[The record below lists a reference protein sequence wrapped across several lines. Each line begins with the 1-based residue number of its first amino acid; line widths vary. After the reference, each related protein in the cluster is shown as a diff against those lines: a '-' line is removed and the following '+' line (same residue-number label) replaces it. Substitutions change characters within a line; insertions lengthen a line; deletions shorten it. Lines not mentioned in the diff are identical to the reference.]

1 MLVNFLYNK
10 SKKKHMNIIENL
22 KEVTNVLQKVKN
34 VDLHSKLIEISNQ
47 ALEMQ
52 SKIEFLTKE
61 NHELKKKQDI
71 ESKIKRNDELY
82 FTLDNDHSV
91 FYCTYCWDNE
101 QKLIQVR
108 KNHGKFVCPHCE
120 KVGIYN
126 RDEYSKTYPKIKLI
140 GGQSS

>member
-1 MLVNFLYNK
+1 M
-10 SKKKHMNIIENL
+10 SIIENL

-34 VDLHSKLIEISNQ
+34 VDLHSKLIGIRNQ

-52 SKIEFLTKE
+52 NIIEFLTKE

-71 ESKIKRNDELY
+71 ESKIKRYDDLY
-82 FTLDNDHSV
+82 FTLGNDSSV
-91 FYCTYCWDNE
+91 LYCTYCWDNE
-101 QKLIQVR
+101 RKQIQVR

-120 KVGIYN
+120 KGGIYN
-126 RDEYSKTYPKIKLI
+126 KDEYSKTYPKIRLI

>member
-1 MLVNFLYNK
+1 
-10 SKKKHMNIIENL
+10 MNIIENL
-22 KEVTNVLQKVKN
+22 KEVMNVLQKVKN

-52 SKIEFLTKE
+52 NEIEFLTKE

-71 ESKIKRNDELY
+71 ESKIKRYDELY
-82 FTLDNDHSV
+82 FTLDNDPSV
-91 FYCTYCWDNE
+91 LYCTYCWDNE

-120 KVGIYN
+120 KGEIYN
-126 RDEYSKTYPKIKLI
+126 KDEYSKTYPKIRLI

>member
-1 MLVNFLYNK
+1 
-10 SKKKHMNIIENL
+10 MNILENL
-22 KEVTNVLQKVKN
+22 KGVSNLLQNLKN
-34 VDLHSKLIEISNQ
+34 VDLHSKMKEISNQ

-52 SKIEFLTKE
+52 NEIEFLTKE

-71 ESKIKRNDELY
+71 ESKIKRYDELY
-82 FTLDNDHSV
+82 FTLGNDSSV
-91 FYCTYCWDNE
+91 LYCTYCWDNE
-101 QKLIQVR
+101 RKLIQVR

-126 RDEYSKTYPKIKLI
+126 RDEYSKTYPKIRLI

>member
-1 MLVNFLYNK
+1 MGLYEGIK
-10 SKKKHMNIIENL
+10 DVAK
-22 KEVTNVLQKVKN
+22 VLQQADN
-34 VDLHSKLIEISNQ
+34 IDLYQKLLDLSSQ

-52 SKIEFLTKE
+52 NEILRLTSE
-61 NHELKKKQDI
+61 NNELKKKQEI
-71 ESKIKRNDELY
+71 ESKICRHEELY
-82 FTLDNDHSV
+82 LTLEENNS
-91 FYCTYCWDNE
+91 FLYCTYCWDNE

-126 RDEYSKTYPKIKLI
+126 RDEYSKTYPKIRII